1 MSLRRPNF
9 SDGEGEESINISPL
23 IDVIFILLI
32 FFVVTTTFSDGGAVK
47 IDVPKAATAVRPESK
62 PLTISIAADS
72 SVSVGGVKVSRTELE
87 ARLRAHMR
95 FDKTVVLRGDSS
107 APVST
112 LVEIMDTAKLCGAEE
127 IYVSAEKK

>member
-1 MSLRRPNF
+1 M
-9 SDGEGEESINISPL
+9 
-23 IDVIFILLI
+23 
-32 FFVVTTTFSDGGAVK
+32 VTTTFSDGGAVK

>member
-47 IDVPKAATAVRPESK
+47 IDVPKAATAVRPE
-62 PLTISIAADS
+62 AADNLDCGRF
-72 SVSVGGVKVSRTELE
+72 VGFGRRREGV
-87 ARLRAHMR
+87 A
-95 FDKTVVLRGDSS
+95 D
-107 APVST
+107 
-112 LVEIMDTAKLCGAEE
+112 GA
-127 IYVSAEKK
+127 